1 MAENPQKMLTNPH
14 IKAMRDQDKITTD
27 LETRVKITS

>member
-1 MAENPQKMLTNPH
+1 MAANPQKMLTNPH
-14 IKAMRDQDKITTD
+14 IKAIRDQGKIITD